1 MALYKGLPVRAAVV
15 TVTFG
20 RPGDGVTA
28 LDDRQGMAAL
38 AAGDR
43 NAMAALIRRHGPG
56 LRRFLSGVLAAP
68 HEAEDIAQET
78 FLRVWSAAGRYDPD
92 KASPATWIYRI
103 GLRLAIDR
111 NRRTGFRRF
120 LGLEAAPEPEDDSP
134 GAEADL
140 GARQALAITRAA
152 LATLPDRQRRALLL
166 RAVAGMTNAEIAAT
180 LEISAGAV
188 EQLLV
193 RARASLRSLTGERLG

>member
-1 MALYKGLPVRAAVV
+1 
-15 TVTFG
+15 
-20 RPGDGVTA
+20 VTA
-28 LDDRQGMAAL
+28 DTDRHVMAAL

-43 NAMAALIRRHGPG
+43 QAMVQLIQRHGPG
-56 LRRFLSGVLAAP
+56 LRRFLAGVLQAP

-78 FLRVWSAAGRYDPD
+78 FLRVWRAADRYDPA
-92 KASPATWIYRI
+92 KATPATWIYRI

-120 LGLEAAPEPEDDSP
+120 IGLDAAPEPEDDAP
-134 GAEADL
+134 DVEADL
-140 GARQALAITRAA
+140 AGRERLGLAVRA

-166 RAVAGMTNAEIAAT
+166 RAVAGMTTAEIAAT

-193 RARASLRSLTGERLG
+193 RARAGLRNVTGDILG

>member
-1 MALYKGLPVRAAVV
+1 
-15 TVTFG
+15 
-20 RPGDGVTA
+20 
-28 LDDRQGMAAL
+28 MAAL

-43 NAMAALIRRHGPG
+43 QAMARLIQRHGPG
-56 LRRFLSGVLAAP
+56 LRRFLSGMLSAP
-68 HEAEDIAQET
+68 HEAEDLAQET
-78 FLRVWSAAGRYDPD
+78 FLRVWAAATRYDPE

-120 LGLEAAPEPEDDSP
+120 LGLEAVPEPEDEAP
-134 GAEADL
+134 GAFDDL
-140 GARQALAITRAA
+140 AGRERLAIARRALMA
-152 LATLPDRQRRALLL
+152 LPDRQRRALLL
-166 RAVAGMTNAEIAAT
+166 RAVAGMTNGEIAAT

-193 RARASLRSLTGERLG
+193 RARAGLRAMTGETLG